1 MINIYNE
8 INALE
13 GAFRKTSEFNALQEA
28 ISAVK
33 ADSEA
38 KAIFQNFRK
47 VQLSLQEKQMKGEQP
62 QDDELQYAQK
72 VAQLAQ
78 QNEKIAKMLQAE
90 MALSGLI
97 EEINRVLVKPIQ
109 GLYQELDQ

>member
-1 MINIYNE
+1 MNNIYNE

-13 GAFRKTSEFNALQEA
+13 GSFRKTNEFKALEEA
-28 ISAVK
+28 TTSVK
-33 ADSEA
+33 ADADA
-38 KAIFQNFRK
+38 KALFQNFRK
-47 VQLSLQEKQMKGEQP
+47 VQLSLQEKQMKGEQIGE
-62 QDDELQYAQK
+62 DELQYAQK
-72 VAQLAQ
+72 TAQLAQ

-109 GLYQELDQ
+109 GLYKELD

>member
-1 MINIYNE
+1 MNNIYNE

-13 GAFRKTSEFNALQEA
+13 GSFRKTNEFKALEEA
-28 ISAVK
+28 ITSVK
-33 ADSEA
+33 ADADA
-38 KAIFQNFRK
+38 KALFQNFRK
-47 VQLSLQEKQMKGEQP
+47 VQLSLQEKQMKGEQIGE
-62 QDDELQYAQK
+62 DELQYAQK
-72 VAQLAQ
+72 TAQLAQ

-109 GLYQELDQ
+109 GLYKELD